1 MNSADDGAG
10 GAPEGGAGNP
20 LKPLDYI
27 WDPAGVELFS
37 KTRSEDGKV
46 IDMMRCKFCPSIIQ
60 QQKKDVFSKNATKFL
75 YHVCGIANKGIAV
88 CTGVSSEE
96 KRRYMDYY
104 LRKQQLKKG
113 LLEVS

>member
-60 QQKKDVFSKNATKFL
+60 QQKKNVFAKNATKFL

-113 LLEVS
+113 LLEES